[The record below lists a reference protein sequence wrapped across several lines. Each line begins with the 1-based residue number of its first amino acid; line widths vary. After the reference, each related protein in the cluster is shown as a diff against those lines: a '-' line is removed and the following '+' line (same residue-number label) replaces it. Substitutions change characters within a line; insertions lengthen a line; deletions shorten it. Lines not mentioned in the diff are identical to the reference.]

1 VKIALSEAAAV
12 VGGEVLPIGGDTSSP
27 LLTGVS
33 IDSRTTRAGNLFVAL
48 RGEVHDGHDFVA
60 DAFARGAAAALVG
73 RPAGGVPQGRGAQ
86 VVVGDPLAALTALA
100 AHVRDVVDPFVVGV
114 TGSVGKTTTK
124 DLIAAVLGRRFRTV
138 ASLRSF
144 NNDLGVPLTLLAAD
158 PGTEVVVCE
167 MGARGPGHIA
177 ALCRYVRPHVGVV
190 TNVGVTHYAEFGSRQ
205 AIAAEKA
212 QLVRALPEFGAAVL
226 NADDPAV
233 AAMGRLAAGEVVTYG
248 LSADA
253 YLRATDVAWDRL
265 GRPELRLRAAGE
277 SAWVALRVSGRHQ
290 VSNALAAAAAGIALG
305 VPLDECARGLAS
317 ASVSPWR
324 MEVHEGVLP
333 GVGEVVVVNDAYNA
347 SPASMASALET
358 CARMVRGEGGLVAVL
373 GMMAEL
379 GDIAPS
385 EHERVGALAAALAR
399 QLVVVGERAAGIATG
414 ARAAGLGAVRLVAGV
429 GDVAAALGDAG
440 LRAGDVVLVKASRVA
455 GLESAAEALVARL
468 GSVGPVGPVGPVR
481 PVDWGAVR

>member
-12 VGGEVLPIGGDTSSP
+12 VGGEVPGDASMP
-27 LLTGVS
+27 GMLTGVS
-33 IDSRTTRAGNLFVAL
+33 IDSRTARPGDLFVAL
-48 RGEVHDGHDFVA
+48 RGEARDGHDFVG

-73 RPAGGVPQGRGAQ
+73 RPAGEGLHASGAQ
-86 VVVGDPLAALTALA
+86 IVVADPMTALTALA
-100 AHVRDVVDPFVVGV
+100 AHVRETVDPFVVGI

-124 DLIAAVLGRRFRTV
+124 DLIAAVLGQRFRTV

-167 MGARGPGHIA
+167 MGARGPGHLA

-190 TNVGVTHYAEFGSRQ
+190 TNVGVTHYSEFGSLE
-205 AIAAEKA
+205 AIAAEKG
-212 QLVRALPEFGAAVL
+212 QLVRALPESGAAVL

-233 AAMGRLAAGEVVTYG
+233 AAMGALAAGEVITYG
-248 LSADA
+248 LSPDA
-253 YLRATDVAWDRL
+253 YVRAGDVVWDRL

-277 SAWVALRVSGRHQ
+277 SAWVSLRVSGRHQ
-290 VSNALAAAAAGIALG
+290 VGNALAAAAAGIALG
-305 VPLDECARGLAS
+305 VPLDECARGLGA

-347 SPASMASALET
+347 SPASMASALRT
-358 CARMVRGEGGLVAVL
+358 CAGMAREGGSLVAVL
-373 GMMAEL
+373 GTMAEL
-379 GDIAPS
+379 GDIAAA

-399 QLVVVGERAAGIATG
+399 EVVVVGERAAGIAAG
-414 ARAAGLGAVRLVAGV
+414 AQAAGLDAVRLVAGPQ
-429 GDVAAALGDAG
+429 DVPAALDDAG

-455 GLESAAEALVARL
+455 GLESVAEALLARL
-468 GSVGPVGPVGPVR
+468 EMVST
-481 PVDWGAVR
+481 GAVR